1 MKLFRGIRQSLIKEG
16 NLKKYL
22 LYAVGEILLVM
33 IGISLAFQ
41 VSNWDDN
48 RIKKNAES
56 KYYESTRTQI
66 ADDSHIILEQ
76 IHFNNRYFAEFKYVN
91 EIIENNDRSK
101 MDTLGLLI
109 RNLTQYSDFDKQ
121 GNIYETMVNSGQINL
136 LQNDKIVNGI
146 RELEEMY
153 IYINR
158 IRNLTQYSDF
168 DKQGNI
174 YETMVNSGQIN
185 LLQNDE
191 IVNGIRELEE
201 MYIYINRMES
211 IHYDAMMNYTGPVL
225 ASVLKFSTL
234 EIKKPDD
241 VFNYEFQN
249 IVISLIQVM
258 EEKDRTYNQARN
270 KIVLILKSIDEELKD

>member
-1 MKLFRGIRQSLIKEG
+1 MKLFRGIRQSFIKDG

-56 KYYESTRTQI
+56 KYYENLRAQI
-66 ADDSHIILEQ
+66 VDDSHIILEQ
-76 IHFNNRYFAEFKYVN
+76 IHFNNRYLVEFNYIN

-101 MDTLGLLI
+101 MDTLGLL
-109 RNLTQYSDFDKQ
+109 
-121 GNIYETMVNSGQINL
+121 V
-136 LQNDKIVNGI
+136 
-146 RELEEMY
+146 
-153 IYINR
+153 
-158 IRNLTQYSDF
+158 RNLTQYSDF

-241 VFNYEFQN
+241 VFTYNFQN
-249 IVISLIQVM
+249 MVLSLIQIM

-270 KIVLILKSIDEELKD
+270 KIEDILKLIDEELKG

>member
-1 MKLFRGIRQSLIKEG
+1 MKLFRGIRQSFIKEG

-56 KYYESTRTQI
+56 KYYENLRAQI
-66 ADDSHIILEQ
+66 VDDSHIILEQ
-76 IHFNNRYFAEFKYVN
+76 IHFNNRYLVEFNYIN

-101 MDTLGLLI
+101 MDTLGLL
-109 RNLTQYSDFDKQ
+109 
-121 GNIYETMVNSGQINL
+121 V
-136 LQNDKIVNGI
+136 
-146 RELEEMY
+146 
-153 IYINR
+153 
-158 IRNLTQYSDF
+158 RNLTQYSDF

-241 VFNYEFQN
+241 VFTYNFQN
-249 IVISLIQVM
+249 MVLSLIQIM

-270 KIVLILKSIDEELKD
+270 KIEDILKLIDEELKG

>member
-1 MKLFRGIRQSLIKEG
+1 MKLFRGIRQSFIKEG

-56 KYYESTRTQI
+56 KYYENLRAQI
-66 ADDSHIILEQ
+66 VDDSHIILEQ
-76 IHFNNRYFAEFKYVN
+76 IHFNNRYLVEFNYIN

-101 MDTLGLLI
+101 MDTLGLL
-109 RNLTQYSDFDKQ
+109 
-121 GNIYETMVNSGQINL
+121 V
-136 LQNDKIVNGI
+136 
-146 RELEEMY
+146 
-153 IYINR
+153 
-158 IRNLTQYSDF
+158 RNLTQYSDF

-211 IHYDAMMNYTGPVL
+211 IHYDAMMNYTGPVV
-225 ASVLKFSTL
+225 ASVLKYSTL
-234 EIKKPDD
+234 EIKKPDA
-241 VFNYEFQN
+241 VFTYEFQN
-249 IVISLIQVM
+249 LVISLIQIM
-258 EEKDRTYNQARN
+258 EEKDRTYNQAIN
-270 KIVLILKSIDEELKD
+270 KIGHILKLINEELKGK

>member
-41 VSNWDDN
+41 VSNWDNN
-48 RIKKNAES
+48 RIKKNAEN
-56 KYYESTRTQI
+56 KYYESLRDQI
-66 ADDSHIILEQ
+66 ADDSDIIWQQ
-76 IHFNNRYFAEFKYVN
+76 IHFNNRYLAEFKYIN
-91 EIIENNDRSK
+91 EIIENNDQSK
-101 MDTLGLLI
+101 MDTLGLLV
-109 RNLTQYSDFDKQ
+109 RNLTQYSDFDRQ

-158 IRNLTQYSDF
+158 
-168 DKQGNI
+168 
-174 YETMVNSGQIN
+174 
-185 LLQNDE
+185 
-191 IVNGIRELEE
+191 
-201 MYIYINRMES
+201 MES
-211 IHYDAMMNYTGPVL
+211 IHYDAMMNYTGPVV
-225 ASVLKFSTL
+225 ASVLKYSTL
-234 EIKKPDD
+234 EIKKPDA
-241 VFNYEFQN
+241 VFTYEFQN
-249 IVISLIQVM
+249 LVISLIQIM

-270 KIVLILKSIDEELKD
+270 KIEHIIKSIDEELKAK

>member
-22 LYAVGEILLVM
+22 LYAIGEILLVM

-48 RIKKNAES
+48 RIKKNAEN
-56 KYYESTRTQI
+56 KYYESLRAQI
-66 ADDSHIILEQ
+66 AQDNDIILGQ
-76 IHFNNRYFAEFKYVN
+76 IHFNNRYSVEFKYIN
-91 EIIENNDRSK
+91 EIIENNNRSK
-101 MDTLGLLI
+101 MDTLGLL
-109 RNLTQYSDFDKQ
+109 
-121 GNIYETMVNSGQINL
+121 V
-136 LQNDKIVNGI
+136 
-146 RELEEMY
+146 
-153 IYINR
+153 
-158 IRNLTQYSDF
+158 RNLTQYSDF

-211 IHYDAMMNYTGPVL
+211 IHYDAMMNYTL
-225 ASVLKFSTL
+225 
-234 EIKKPDD
+234 
-241 VFNYEFQN
+241 
-249 IVISLIQVM
+249 
-258 EEKDRTYNQARN
+258 
-270 KIVLILKSIDEELKD
+270 

>member
-1 MKLFRGIRQSLIKEG
+1 MKFSRDIRQSSIKKG

-48 RIKKNAES
+48 RIKKNAENR
-56 KYYESTRTQI
+56 YYESVRAQI
-66 ADDSHIILEQ
+66 ADDKALISQQ
-76 IHFNNRYFAEFKYVN
+76 IHFNNRFMIQFKYAN
-91 EIIENNDRSK
+91 KIIENNDRSK
-101 MDTLGLLI
+101 LDTLGLLV

-158 IRNLTQYSDF
+158 
-168 DKQGNI
+168 
-174 YETMVNSGQIN
+174 
-185 LLQNDE
+185 
-191 IVNGIRELEE
+191 
-201 MYIYINRMES
+201 MEN
-211 IHYDAMMNYTGPVL
+211 IHYDAMMNHTAPIVV
-225 ASVLKFSTL
+225 SVLKFSTG
-234 EIKKPDD
+234 EIKKPDN
-241 VFNYEFQN
+241 VFAYEFQN
-249 IVISLIQVM
+249 MVIMLMQVM
-258 EEKDRTYNQARN
+258 EEKDRTYNQALN
-270 KIVLILKSIDEELKD
+270 EIDVITKFIDEELVTK